1 MYLLAEVAEVRLGD
15 MFVQIIFF
23 LIVIAIA
30 AGIVTLIMK
39 SNKRKKQQDRIE
51 EKLDKLNSDHN
62 NS

>member
-1 MYLLAEVAEVRLGD
+1 MYLLAEVADVRMGD
-15 MFVQIIFF
+15 LFVQMIFF
-23 LIVIAIA
+23 LIIIAVA
-30 AGIVTLIMK
+30 VGIVTLIMK